1 MNIVIA
7 GAGKVGYSLAK
18 QLSMKKHNVTII
30 DSSEERIDYVTSN
43 LDVMAI
49 VGNGASYEIQQSAGV
64 KHANLLI
71 AATSLDEVNILCC
84 IVAKKLG
91 VPHTIARVRNPEY
104 AKQVVFL
111 RDELGL
117 SMSVNPE
124 QATAEEISRVIRF
137 PSASKV
143 EPFAKGKAEMVEFR
157 LQPNN
162 PLCGMAVS
170 EIHPKFKVKVLLSVV
185 ERGGRAMIP
194 SGDFVLQ
201 ANDRISIVGS
211 PVEQE
216 RFSCMIGL
224 KKDRVRNVIIVGAGK
239 ITVYLA
245 EQLLSMGV
253 HVKIIEQKREKC
265 LDIKNK
271 LYKAT
276 VICGDGTKPDVLME
290 EGLAE
295 ADAVVALTGMDES
308 NIIISIY
315 AKTASD
321 ALVIA
326 KVNEMHFDAVLEQSG
341 IDTTVQPSGITAQ
354 RIVHYV
360 RAMANSKS
368 STMETLYLLNDGSV
382 EAIQFKVKGDGELT
396 GRSIKDLPIR
406 SGVQISAILRGG
418 KCLIPGGHDVI
429 QREDDVIIVTTRH
442 DIVTL
447 SDILER

>member
-1 MNIVIA
+1 M
-7 GAGKVGYSLAK
+7 
-18 QLSMKKHNVTII
+18 
-30 DSSEERIDYVTSN
+30 
-43 LDVMAI
+43 
-49 VGNGASYEIQQSAGV
+49 
-64 KHANLLI
+64 
-71 AATSLDEVNILCC
+71 
-84 IVAKKLG
+84 
-91 VPHTIARVRNPEY
+91 
-104 AKQVVFL
+104 
-111 RDELGL
+111 
-117 SMSVNPE
+117 
-124 QATAEEISRVIRF
+124 
-137 PSASKV
+137 
-143 EPFAKGKAEMVEFR
+143 
-157 LQPNN
+157 
-162 PLCGMAVS
+162 
-170 EIHPKFKVKVLLSVV
+170 
-185 ERGGRAMIP
+185 
-194 SGDFVLQ
+194 
-201 ANDRISIVGS
+201 
-211 PVEQE
+211 
-216 RFSCMIGL
+216 
-224 KKDRVRNVIIVGAGK
+224 IIVGAGK

-308 NIIISIY
+308 NIIIAIY

-418 KCLIPGGHDVI
+418 KCLIPGGHGAAFGEGVHSGVDHGLFFRGLQNTGAETVQIGFGLGFRFGHQRRCPAFCLTQRNQRVI
-429 QREDDVIIVTTRH
+429 GTTGTGQCHRCARQQTQNQKQGKKEFFH
-442 DIVTL
+442 KC
-447 SDILER
+447 S